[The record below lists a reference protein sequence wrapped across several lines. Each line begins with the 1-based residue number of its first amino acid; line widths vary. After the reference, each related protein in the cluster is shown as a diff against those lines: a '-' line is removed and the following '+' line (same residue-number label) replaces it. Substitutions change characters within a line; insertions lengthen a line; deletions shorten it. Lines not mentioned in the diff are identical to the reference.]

1 MLEPQIRDTL
11 ENIIDQ
17 WVQAFPDRIRS
28 ARKDVRWAP
37 NVQNEADYT
46 LGYTHGA
53 IRASFIAA
61 FASSYKRDPSEEDM
75 REVDNI
81 IFRRNGD
88 FKDAILESGKNL

>member
-28 ARKDVRWAP
+28 ARKDTRWAP
-37 NVQNEADYT
+37 NVQNEADYA

-61 FASSYKRDPSEEDM
+61 FALSYKRDPNEEEM
-75 REVDNI
+75 QEADNI
-81 IFRRNGD
+81 IFRSNGD